1 MQASTRPA
9 GKGYVLKFNDAFCV
23 PDDFGDLRADLH
35 ADQGYYLNDCR
46 HLSRLE
52 LRLGAVSPLV
62 LASNLSHD
70 GSLLSVDLANSDV
83 YGIGDQEPLVRET
96 VHVVRQL
103 FLWNDTLHQR
113 LKIKSYNK
121 ERLLLVLQQV
131 FDADFAD
138 IFEIRGTPRP
148 VSGPREVSQVN
159 ADSVVLGYMG
169 QDGVRRST
177 TLRFEPAPDSLA
189 ATSAIHRLVLEP
201 NAEIVV
207 HVLAEARQEFEEHVP
222 LPVQDLLDNYSSM
235 RRSARKEEH
244 ARPLLFSSN
253 ELFNG
258 WMNRSVSDL
267 HMLIA
272 DTEHGPYPHAGTPW
286 FNTVFGRDGL
296 ITAMLSLAFEP
307 DIAAGVLRYLAAEQA
322 QETDAF
328 RDSNP
333 GKILHETRRGEMART
348 AEVPFAAYY
357 GSVDSTPLFV
367 MLASWYWKRT
377 GDTPLIR
384 SIWPQIKA
392 ALDWIDQYGDVDG
405 DGFVEYRRERETGLS
420 NQGWKDSDTAISHA
434 DGRLAQGP
442 IALCE
447 VQAYV
452 YAAKDGASMLA
463 DLMDE
468 PNTADRLRNEARE
481 FAARFNEAFWDDEL
495 DTFVLALDGDKRPC
509 RVRSS
514 NAGHVLL
521 TDMVAPDR
529 ARRLVASLTKA
540 AMYSGWGVRTLS
552 SRESRYSPLSYHNG
566 SVWPHDTALI
576 GLGMAEYG
584 YRQTA
589 GRLLTGLFEASL
601 YMRFNRLPEL
611 FCGFA
616 KKRGRSPVDYADACS
631 PQAWSSAA
639 CYGLLTA
646 VLGLSVNA
654 GDRQVRVEGP
664 CLPRYLKTLRIRR
677 LRMDNEAVDLTF
689 ERDSTGETT
698 VVPTGLGGDVEL
710 VLTP

>member
-1 MQASTRPA
+1 MEPSTRPA
-9 GKGYVLKFNDAFCV
+9 SKGYVLKYNDAFCV
-23 PDDFGDLRADLH
+23 PDSFGDLRADLH
-35 ADQGYYLNDCR
+35 ADQGFYLNDCR

-52 LRLGAVSPLV
+52 LRLGAVSPLA

-83 YGIGDQEPLVRET
+83 YGIGDQEPVVRET
-96 VHVVRQL
+96 IHVVRQL
-103 FLWNDTLHQR
+103 FIWNDTLHQR

-121 ERLLLVLQQV
+121 EPLLLVLQQV

-138 IFEIRGTPRP
+138 IFEIRGTPRRIR
-148 VSGPREVSQVN
+148 GPREPTEVSSDAV
-159 ADSVVLGYMG
+159 ALRYVG
-169 QDGVRRST
+169 QDGVARST

-189 ATSAIHRLVLEP
+189 STSAIHNLVLEP
-201 NAEIVV
+201 DAEIVV
-207 HVLAEARQEFEEHVP
+207 HVLIEARQDLKDQEP
-222 LPVQDLLDNYSSM
+222 LPAQDLLDNYSRM
-235 RRSARKEEH
+235 RRSARREAQ
-244 ARPLLFSSN
+244 ARPLLLSSN

-258 WMNRSVSDL
+258 WINRSVSDL

-272 DTEHGPYPHAGTPW
+272 DTPHGPYPHAGTPW

-307 DIAAGVLRYLAAEQA
+307 DIAAGVLRHLAAEQA
-322 QETDAF
+322 HASDAF
-328 RDSNP
+328 RDATP
-333 GKILHETRRGEMART
+333 GKILHESRRGEMART
-348 AEVPFAAYY
+348 GEVPFGAYY

-367 MLASWYWKRT
+367 MLASWYWQRT

-384 SIWPQIKA
+384 GIWPQLQA
-392 ALDWIDQYGDVDG
+392 ALNWIDEYGDVDG
-405 DGFVEYRRERETGLS
+405 DGFVEYQRERETGLS
-420 NQGWKDSDTAISHA
+420 NQGWKDSDTAVSHA
-434 DGRLAQGP
+434 DGRLARGP

-452 YAAKDGASMLA
+452 YSAKQGAGLLA
-463 DLMDE
+463 EALGEQDCAE
-468 PNTADRLRNEARE
+468 RLGKEARN
-481 FAARFNEAFWDDEL
+481 FAARFNAAFWDDEL
-495 DTFVLALDGDKRPC
+495 GTFVLALDGAKEPC
-509 RVRSS
+509 RVHAS

-521 TDMVAPDR
+521 TDLVEPDR
-529 ARRLVASLTKA
+529 VRRLVTSLTKA
-540 AMYSGWGVRTLS
+540 AMYSGWGVRTLGS
-552 SRESRYSPLSYHNG
+552 GEARYSPLSYHNG

-576 GLGMAEYG
+576 GLGMARHG

-589 GRLLTGLFEASL
+589 ARLLTGLFEASL
-601 YMRFNRLPEL
+601 YMRLNRLPEL

-646 VLGLSVNA
+646 VLGLSVRS

-664 CLPRYLKTLRIRR
+664 CLPRYLKTLHVRG
-677 LRMDNEAVDLTF
+677 LQLDGDGLDLWF
-689 ERDSTGETT
+689 ERDVHGETS
-698 VVPTGLGGDVEL
+698 VIPTGQSGDVEL